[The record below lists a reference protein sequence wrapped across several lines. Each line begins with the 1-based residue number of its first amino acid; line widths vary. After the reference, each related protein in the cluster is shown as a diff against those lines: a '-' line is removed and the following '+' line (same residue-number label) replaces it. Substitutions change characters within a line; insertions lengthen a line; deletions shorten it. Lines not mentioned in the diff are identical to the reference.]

1 MHIASFTK
9 AGKKCKV
16 SHRNSLKDYL
26 EYVIYNTPK
35 TGPDLAV
42 AQHAGILLR
51 AVVSASGTV
60 HVLQG
65 AIDAGA
71 VVILA
76 AIARVF
82 DEANVLASVRQ
93 HKETIV
99 IGIHQG

>member
-1 MHIASFTK
+1 M
-9 AGKKCKV
+9 G
-16 SHRNSLKDYL
+16 
-26 EYVIYNTPK
+26 
-35 TGPDLAV
+35 
-42 AQHAGILLR
+42 
-51 AVVSASGTV
+51 ASGTV

-82 DEANVLASVRQ
+82 DEANVLAPVGQ
-93 HKETIV
+93 HNEAIV